1 MLLRFIC
8 FLQCFNIA
16 YASLFSSSN
25 PYISEESVTLYSNTS
40 SIDTV
45 DSAIE
50 PQNYK
55 QNIVPNTNLTQPDS
69 SGLSGV
75 LYDRGLSCELEN
87 TSDTP
92 IPPLLTDQRKIALVR
107 RGNCSFADKVIYSQ
121 MDGAVGVIIY
131 DQIPFEKDPRAG
143 IMVCPISK
151 SCSQSHHK
159 SAKKS
164 INVFPENSKS
174 DFSI

>member
-1 MLLRFIC
+1 MLLRLVC
-8 FLQCFNIA
+8 LLQCI
-16 YASLFSSSN
+16 YLVKASLFSSSN
-25 PYISEESVTLYSNTS
+25 PYISEETVTLYSNTS
-40 SIDTV
+40 SIDSV

-87 TSDTP
+87 TADTP
-92 IPPLLTDQRKIALVR
+92 LPSLLTDQRKIALVR
-107 RGNCSFADKVIYSQ
+107 RGNCSFEDKVIHSQ

-143 IMVCPISK
+143 IMVRCRHSVK
-151 SCSQSHHK
+151 
-159 SAKKS
+159 
-164 INVFPENSKS
+164 
-174 DFSI
+174 